1 MIPKL
6 HCVLASIGAYKL
18 QVPGLQALLDH
29 SISARA
35 DGCSFY
41 SLLSVFR
48 VPPSLIVIAKDNLQL
63 PWGQGTAL
71 ESFENDHQ
79 GVTMAA
85 ACWGENFAAI
95 WAFRLLT
102 SGVRATICLK

>member
-6 HCVLASIGAYKL
+6 HCVLALNRSLQTAGAWT
-18 QVPGLQALLDH
+18 PGLLGH
-29 SISARA
+29 SFSARA

-63 PWGQGTAL
+63 PLEQGTAL
-71 ESFENDHQ
+71 ENDHQ

-102 SGVRATICLK
+102 SGVRATTCLK